1 MENLSKW
8 ASNVIRGATTGHDS
22 SDKYTRLIRDVK
34 RLIDYMIKFDSI
46 AKKENDTFYFSNIP
60 FIIKDTMI
68 EAWGWSI
75 DDVFEWLNEIEQTY
89 DEFYNKNRGILGE
102 HKLVIFYHLIL
113 IKAFAKELGV
123 PQLYDEVKTT
133 VLKELFDE
141 KKDVEYVKVWVR
153 AVTLYLEEEAWN
165 KKRSTS
171 R

>member
-1 MENLSKW
+1 MEDLSKW

-34 RLIDYMIKFDSI
+34 RLIDYMIKIDSI
-46 AKKENDTFYFSNIP
+46 AKKENNIFYIDVAQ
-60 FIIKDTMI
+60 IIENVMI
-68 EAWGWSI
+68 KAWGWNI
-75 DDVFEWLNEIEQTY
+75 DDVFEWLIEIEQTY

-102 HKLVIFYHLIL
+102 LKFAIFYHLIL
-113 IKAFAKELGV
+113 IKAYAKELGV
-123 PQLYDEVKTT
+123 SQLYDEVKKT

-153 AVTLYLEEEAWN
+153 AVTNYMVDETLN